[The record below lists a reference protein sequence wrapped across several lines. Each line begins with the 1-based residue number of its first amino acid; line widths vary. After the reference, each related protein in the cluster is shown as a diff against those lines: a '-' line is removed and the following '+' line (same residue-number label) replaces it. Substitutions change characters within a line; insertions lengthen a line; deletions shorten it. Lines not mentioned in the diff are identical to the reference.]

1 MDNNLITLQNILEA
15 KERLKGVSRLT
26 PLEPSEVL
34 SKMTGANVFIKLE
47 NLQKTG
53 SFKLRGAYNKIA
65 VLAQESCK
73 GVVAASA
80 GNHAQGVAF
89 ASSQAGIPA
98 TIVMPKGAPITK
110 VERTKAYGANVVLAG
125 QGYDDAFRKAQE
137 IQQENDAVF
146 VHAFDDPLVI
156 AGQGT
161 IGLEVLEEIPDL
173 DAIVVP
179 IGGGGLIAG
188 VACAVKEQRPEI
200 QIIGVEAAGAPCML
214 EAYKSGEVHELK
226 SANTIADGI
235 AVRRPGDLTFQMVR
249 KYVDQIVTVDDEE
262 IAWAILML
270 LESSKLMVEGAGAVG
285 IAALLH
291 RKCDLNGKK
300 VAVIISGGNIDVN
313 VISIIIERGLVKAG
327 RYLRF
332 KTILTDKPGSLQ
344 RLLSAL
350 ADSEANVISIVHD
363 RIKPNVPLKQ
373 AEVEISLETRNA
385 EHISQI
391 VESLGKMGYELDILR

>member
-1 MDNNLITLQNILEA
+1 MANDFVTLQNILQA
-15 KERLKGVSRLT
+15 KERLTGVSRYT
-26 PLEPSEVL
+26 PLEPSEII
-34 SKMTGANVFIKLE
+34 SKKTGAQVFLKLE

-65 VLAQESCK
+65 VLAQAAAE

-89 ASSQAGIPA
+89 ASSRVGIPA

-110 VERTKAYGANVVLAG
+110 IESTKALGANVVLAG

-137 IQQENDAVF
+137 IQHENGAVF

-161 IGLEVLEEIPDL
+161 IGLEILEELPDL
-173 DAIVVP
+173 DAVVVP

-188 VACAVKEQRPEI
+188 VACAIKEKRPEV

-214 EAYKSGEVHELK
+214 EACKSGAVHELN

-235 AVRRPGDLTFQMVR
+235 AVRRPGDLTFNMVR
-249 KYVDQIVTVDDEE
+249 QYVDHIVTVDDEE

-291 RKCDLNGKK
+291 KKCDLSCKK

-344 RLLSAL
+344 KLLSAL
-350 ADSEANVISIVHD
+350 ANSEANIISIVHD

-385 EHISQI
+385 SHISQI

>member
-1 MDNNLITLQNILEA
+1 MDNDFVTLQNILEA
-15 KERLKGVSRLT
+15 KERLQGVSRYT
-26 PLEPSEVL
+26 PLEPSEIL
-34 SKMTGANVFIKLE
+34 SKKTGAHVFIKLE

-53 SFKLRGAYNKIA
+53 SFKLRGAYNKIS
-65 VLAQESCK
+65 VLAQEAAQ

-89 ASSQAGIPA
+89 ASSQVGISA
-98 TIVMPKGAPITK
+98 TIVMPEGAPITK
-110 VERTKAYGANVVLAG
+110 IESTKALGADVVLSG

-137 IQQENDAVF
+137 IQHENGAVF

-161 IGLEVLEEIPDL
+161 IGLEILEELPDL
-173 DAIVVP
+173 DAVVVP

-188 VACAVKEQRPEI
+188 VACAIKEKRPEV
-200 QIIGVEAAGAPCML
+200 QVIGVEAAGAPCML
-214 EAYKSGEVHELK
+214 EAFKSGAVHELK

-235 AVRRPGDLTFQMVR
+235 AVRRPGDLTFNMAR

-291 RKCDLNGKK
+291 KKCDLSGKK

-344 RLLSAL
+344 KLLSAL
-350 ADSEANVISIVHD
+350 ANFGANVISIVHD

-385 EHISQI
+385 SHISQI

>member
-1 MDNNLITLQNILEA
+1 MDKSIVTLQNILEA
-15 KERLKGVSRLT
+15 RERLKGVSRFT
-26 PLEPSEVL
+26 PLEPSEAF
-34 SKMTGANVFIKLE
+34 SKMTGANVFLKLE

-53 SFKLRGAYNKIA
+53 SFKLRGAYNKVA
-65 VLAQESCK
+65 ALAKEAAR

-98 TIVMPKGAPITK
+98 TIVMPEGAPITK
-110 VERTKAYGANVVLAG
+110 VERTKAYGAEVVLSG

-137 IQQENDAVF
+137 VQQEKGAVF

-161 IGLEVLEEIPDL
+161 IGLEILEELPDL
-173 DAIVVP
+173 DAVVVP

-188 VACAVKEQRPEI
+188 VACAIKEQRPGV
-200 QIIGVEAAGAPCML
+200 QIIGVQAADAPSML
-214 EAYKSGEVHELK
+214 EAWKIGKVQELK
-226 SANTIADGI
+226 SAQTIADGI
-235 AVRRPGDLTFQMVR
+235 AVRRPGDLTFEMVR
-249 KYVDQIVTVDDEE
+249 RYVDQIVTVDDEE
-262 IAWAILML
+262 IARAILML

-291 RKCDLNGKK
+291 KKCDLSGKK
-300 VAVIISGGNIDVN
+300 VAVILSGGNIDVN
-313 VISIIIERGLVKAG
+313 VMSMIIERGLIKAG

-332 KTILTDKPGSLQ
+332 KTILTDRPGSLQ
-344 RLLSAL
+344 KLLSNL
-350 ADSEANVISIVHD
+350 AQSGANVISIVHD

-385 EHISQI
+385 EHIAQI